1 MTIEVNV
8 PVLDVAG
15 NNTGEYNTMK
25 LTKDEFVKRAKT
37 LPDMKICRKCNN
49 QLPLMDF
56 GNDKRKP
63 DGKNIYCKP
72 CHRENCKKARAK
84 RKKPCVYQLFFTD
97 GCTYIGSTTQ
107 NFPDRLAV
115 HRAKVATKTHTNSVF
130 NQYEPEDITGKVL
143 MFVENEEELR
153 MNEYVL
159 IKHHKNLYKK
169 NCLNAYM
176 TTGVKVEKDKG
187 QKEQVPTELANSGG
201 PFRNGIGPTEG
212 VELESKSG

>member
-1 MTIEVNV
+1 MESFGEKSQMTIEINV
-8 PVLDVAG
+8 PILDIAG
-15 NNTGEYNTMK
+15 QNTGEYTVKK
-25 LTKDEFVKRAKT
+25 LTKEQFIKRAEK
-37 LPDMKICRKCNN
+37 LPDMKVCKKCNN

-72 CHRENCKKARAK
+72 CHRSNCKKARAK

-115 HRAKVATKTHTNSVF
+115 HRSKVASKTHSNSVF
-130 NQYEPEDITGKVL
+130 NQYEPEDITGRVL
-143 MFVENEEELR
+143 MFVDDEEELR

-159 IKHHKNLYKK
+159 IKHHKNFYKK
-169 NCLNAYM
+169 RCLNAYM
-176 TTGVKVEKDKG
+176 TKGGKDHEDENKTIN
-187 QKEQVPTELANSGG
+187 V
-201 PFRNGIGPTEG
+201 
-212 VELESKSG
+212 